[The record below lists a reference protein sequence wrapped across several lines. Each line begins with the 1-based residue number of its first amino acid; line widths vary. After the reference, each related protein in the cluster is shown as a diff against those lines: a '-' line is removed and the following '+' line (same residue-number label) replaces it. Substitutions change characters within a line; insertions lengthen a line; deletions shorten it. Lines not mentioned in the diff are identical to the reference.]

1 MLEPIFDIDKAGMQ
15 VVLEKTT
22 LATQMAWQTLFPL
35 KYTNS
40 FDIKAIVAKD
50 GLPVAADRVAFN
62 AKAPKKTR
70 KKVGSWSGELSKI
83 SISREKDEVA
93 INEYEKLKVLAAHN
107 AEDKAMANELVER
120 TYEDVQFCSEGLD
133 ARVELDAMRVGCSGV
148 WEGKAE
154 YDGDMAEVN
163 TIDFKIPASNKK
175 GAKVA
180 WTDAANADGIGDIAD
195 AVSAVKKAGNA
206 APQFVYMEKAAFELL
221 IAQTATKKRLF
232 PLAID
237 ISLVTG
243 GMIDLEG
250 VNSYMTKKGYPRIL
264 LLDTYVTIEDKKG
277 VYKTVKP
284 WDENVVV
291 FSPTINL
298 GHTYYKTVPS
308 VKNTDALQTTSGYKK
323 LTRYSENNP
332 MLEVTLGEAYVQPV
346 LENRNSLVFMNISK
360 TSWK

>member
-1 MLEPIFDIDKAGMQ
+1 MEAPITNIDRAGMQ
-15 VVLEKTT
+15 VVVEKTT

-35 KYTNS
+35 KYSPT

-50 GLPVAADRVAFN
+50 GLPIAADRVAFN

-93 INEYEKLKVLAAHN
+93 LNEYDELKVLAAHN
-107 AEDKAMANELVER
+107 AEDKALANEIIER

-133 ARVELDAMRVGCSGV
+133 ARVELDAMRVGSSGV
-148 WEGKAE
+148 WEGKAA
-154 YDGDMAEVN
+154 YDGDMATMD
-163 TIDFKIPASNKK
+163 TIDFQLPTKHKK

-180 WTDAANADGIGDIAD
+180 WSDAANADGIQDIVD
-195 AVSAVKKAGNA
+195 ASNEVKKEGNA
-206 APQFVYMEKAAFELL
+206 APKFVYMEKAAFELL

-243 GMIDLEG
+243 GMVDLES
-250 VNSYMTKKGYPRIL
+250 VNGYMTKKGYPRIL
-264 LLDTYVTIEDKKG
+264 LLDTYVTIEAKDGK
-277 VYKTVKP
+277 YTTVKP
-284 WDENVVV
+284 WDENVIAL
-291 FSPTINL
+291 SPTINL

-308 VKNTDALQTTSGYKK
+308 VKNTAAMQVTSGYKK
-323 LTRYSENNP
+323 LTRYSEENP

-346 LENRNSLVFMNISK
+346 LENRNSLVLMNVSK
-360 TSWK
+360 TTWK